1 MVVLEL
7 ELAVLAEKNGG
18 AMSGIENISL
28 QNVVLSP
35 WFLGSYCNELNA
47 LQIKIHL
54 VLLHIVALI
63 SLCCSFILPSFF

>member
-1 MVVLEL
+1 MAVLDL

-54 VLLHIVALI
+54 LHIVALTI
-63 SLCCSFILPSFF
+63 LCCSFILPSFF